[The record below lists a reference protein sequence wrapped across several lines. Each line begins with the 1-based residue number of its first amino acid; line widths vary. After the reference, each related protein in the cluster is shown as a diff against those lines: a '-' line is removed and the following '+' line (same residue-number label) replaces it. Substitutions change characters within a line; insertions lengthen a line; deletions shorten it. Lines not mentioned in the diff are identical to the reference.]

1 MAEKPAIIAR
11 RFRSRNLQHIIASVT
26 DYDALRRDDD
36 RWLFSHLDSSMG
48 IHPGPCTAASGDIGI
63 DGAQAGALIQARRSL
78 PHPRGSMGAIGQI
91 ERDLLSGNH
100 ARQLRGSQFAAPF
113 QTPLTDQPEE
123 FLSGRCDGSK
133 GGGAGADDAVVRRD
147 HARVA
152 QLQTL
157 RGERCRRGP
166 DRKSTSELQSLMR
179 ISYAVFCLKK
189 KNTTE

>member
-1 MAEKPAIIAR
+1 MRI
-11 RFRSRNLQHIIASVT
+11 S
-26 DYDALRRDDD
+26 D
-36 RWLFSHLDSSMG
+36 WSSDV
-48 IHPGPCTAASGDIGI
+48 CSSD
-63 DGAQAGALIQARRSL
+63 
-78 PHPRGSMGAIGQI
+78 
-91 ERDLLSGNH
+91 LSGNH

-157 RGERCRRGP
+157 RGERR
-166 DRKSTSELQSLMR
+166 SEEHTSELQSLMR

-189 KNTTE
+189 KTTQNELKIKYR

>member
-1 MAEKPAIIAR
+1 MRI
-11 RFRSRNLQHIIASVT
+11 S
-26 DYDALRRDDD
+26 D
-36 RWLFSHLDSSMG
+36 WSSDV
-48 IHPGPCTAASGDIGI
+48 CSSD
-63 DGAQAGALIQARRSL
+63 
-78 PHPRGSMGAIGQI
+78 
-91 ERDLLSGNH
+91 LSGNH

-166 DRKSTSELQSLMR
+166 RLRYILQDILIADAATGLEAERALSIGLGL
-179 ISYAVFCLKK
+179 IVAGA
-189 KNTTE
+189 